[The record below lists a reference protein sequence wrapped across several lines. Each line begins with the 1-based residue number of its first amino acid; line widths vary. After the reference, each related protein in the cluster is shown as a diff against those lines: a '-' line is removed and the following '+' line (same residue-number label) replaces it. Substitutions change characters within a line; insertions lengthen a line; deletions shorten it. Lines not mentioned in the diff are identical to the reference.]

1 MNKPETDLAA
11 SLPAARVLLRT
22 AVLPLAAALGI
33 FAWPV
38 AAVAADT
45 TPVDR
50 LANARGAI
58 GASRW
63 QDCLSELRRGPEP
76 GNADWHN
83 LMGYCLRKQAK
94 PDLAGAERSYE
105 AALRINPLHRGALE
119 YIGELH
125 LMQQQPERAEA
136 RLATL
141 QQACPQGCE
150 ELEDLKAAVAR
161 YRAGKR

>member
-1 MNKPETDLAA
+1 MRPIRPALTLLALA
-11 SLPAARVLLRT
+11 LSLPAATTLVAGL
-22 AVLPLAAALGI
+22 LPLAAQ
-33 FAWPV
+33 
-38 AAVAADT
+38 AADT

-50 LANARGAI
+50 LANARAAI

-76 GNADWHN
+76 ANADWHN

-94 PDLAGAERSYE
+94 PDLAAAERSYE
-105 AALRINPLHRGALE
+105 AALRINPMHRGALE

-125 LMQQQPERAEA
+125 LMQGQPERAEA

-141 QQACPQGCE
+141 RQACPQGCE
-150 ELEDLKAAVAR
+150 ELDDLQAAITR
-161 YRAGKR
+161 HRAEAAKR